1 MGRLGRFFRYKVFV
15 DALFHS
21 EVMSIFNL
29 PIDNQYFTLSL
40 VKTFIADVLKCKA
53 HLKTKFK
60 YACLPMCSSFSCD
73 LIKMKIDQL
82 KYQQCFSLLTSVQ
95 YFTQRLVFR

>member
-29 PIDNQYFTLSL
+29 PIDNRYFTLKGNNTVTVL
-40 VKTFIADVLKCKA
+40 RLGRHVAD
-53 HLKTKFK
+53 
-60 YACLPMCSSFSCD
+60 
-73 LIKMKIDQL
+73 
-82 KYQQCFSLLTSVQ
+82 
-95 YFTQRLVFR
+95 